1 MALLLPSSMNQQFI
15 TEFPS
20 CFFFR
25 PCLSYLMNIY
35 LASLLTRPR
44 NLAISLWIARHFS
57 LLLSLAF
64 QLCLECLHLF
74 FLLPFSLYI
83 SFIYWRDEKEECK
96 ENWAIFDGRVRTN
109 KPQRSFTA
117 GICIQRLATES
128 QATNANKGGAMPGEK
143 KKKRV
148 KFSTKW
154 RIWEKVRKE
163 IDDT

>member
-74 FLLPFSLYI
+74 FFSCHFRCTFPLFIAVMRRRNVRRTGQFLMVACGQTNPSGLLPLVFASSVWLPKAKQRTLI
-83 SFIYWRDEKEECK
+83 KVVRCREREK
-96 ENWAIFDGRVRTN
+96 
-109 KPQRSFTA
+109 
-117 GICIQRLATES
+117 
-128 QATNANKGGAMPGEK
+128 
-143 KKKRV
+143 
-148 KFSTKW
+148 
-154 RIWEKVRKE
+154 
-163 IDDT
+163 